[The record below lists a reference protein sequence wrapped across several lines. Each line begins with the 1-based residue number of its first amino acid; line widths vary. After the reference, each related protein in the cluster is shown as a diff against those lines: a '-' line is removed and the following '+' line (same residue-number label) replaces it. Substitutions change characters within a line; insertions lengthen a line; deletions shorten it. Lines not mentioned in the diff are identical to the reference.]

1 MIYDGNGKKA
11 IAIAGSGSN
20 TGLIPYDVSYNN
32 ADNISLT
39 RGGTMYL
46 GAAYYSNKLTAY
58 PFECG
63 YF

>member
-32 ADNISLT
+32 ADNIFSDSW
-39 RGGTMYL
+39 RDYV
-46 GAAYYSNKLTAY
+46 SW
-58 PFECG
+58 CG
-63 YF
+63 LLF